1 MQQYVYEL
9 YLKYS
14 REPMERRISLARTAY
29 RKTEELLQR
38 KYDSWN
44 AYNGVICLTL
54 MCLSGDGNLT
64 YNEYEIFKKVTNAS
78 PTYDQLLDTAMELDY
93 NLIIDKYRACGQETL
108 AQAVVLCAIM
118 FACKGSYG
126 SNEKAMANALSRY

>member
-14 REPMERRISLARTAY
+14 KEPLETRIHLAQIAY
-29 RKTEELLQR
+29 RKTEEQLKRL
-38 KYDSWN
+38 YDSWN

-64 YNEYEIFKKVTNAS
+64 YNDYEIFKRVTNAS
-78 PTYDQLLDTAMELDY
+78 PTYDQLMDTAMELDY
-93 NLIIDKYRACGQETL
+93 QLIIDKYRGL
-108 AQAVVLCAIM
+108 SF
-118 FACKGSYG
+118 FACCT
-126 SNEKAMANALSRY
+126 NLL